1 LTIEQLKDQIRK
13 KNNSWAIRWYASM
26 FLKNM
31 LTLYPKISFV
41 KNIGTNRGINSNY
54 DFLNLGNTILA
65 DKYKKLT
72 KIKIEET
79 YAGRKEIE
87 KFFKKKYLFRFK
99 SFFYKFLND

>member
-1 LTIEQLKDQIRK
+1 
-13 KNNSWAIRWYASM
+13 M